1 MRLHENI
8 GKLIFRGERSKM
20 ESALL
25 KMVPNEVT
33 INFNMLGALMEDI
46 IVSNLDGAPIIT
58 IKRETIRLR
67 STHVCQ
73 KPS

>member
-1 MRLHENI
+1 
-8 GKLIFRGERSKM
+8 M
-20 ESALL
+20 ESTLL

-46 IVSNLDGAPIIT
+46 IVNNLDCAPIIT
-58 IKRETIRLR
+58 TKRGTSHMR

-73 KPS
+73 KLS

>member
-1 MRLHENI
+1 
-8 GKLIFRGERSKM
+8 
-20 ESALL
+20 
-25 KMVPNEVT
+25 MVPNEVT

-46 IVSNLDGAPIIT
+46 IVSNLDGAPIIA
-58 IKRETIRLR
+58 IKRETSRLR

>member
-1 MRLHENI
+1 
-8 GKLIFRGERSKM
+8 
-20 ESALL
+20 
-25 KMVPNEVT
+25 MVPNEMT

-46 IVSNLDGAPIIT
+46 IVRNLDGDPIIT
-58 IKRETIRLR
+58 IKKGSSRLR